1 MNHDSTPMADDVQ
14 HVAMSLLKAKETVIM
29 QLAAVGLL
37 PRQIAS
43 AIELPEAT
51 ATAFIALEDQPG
63 SPVAK
68 MIEAG
73 RAIGVAT
80 PQMALQEAAT
90 AGNLEAI
97 KELQKVQRRN
107 KFDELLLNMDDDEFT
122 C

>member
-1 MNHDSTPMADDVQ
+1 MADDVQ
-14 HVAMSLLKAKETVIM
+14 HVAMSLLKAKETDIM

-51 ATAFIALEDQPG
+51 ATAFIALADLPD